1 MADSSSANADA
12 AALEAAAPD
21 AAPDVAPSRVGGG
34 DADLS
39 VGE

>member
-21 AAPDVAPSRVGGG
+21 AALEAAPRRVGGG

>member
-21 AAPDVAPSRVGGG
+21 AAPDAAPRRVGGG